1 MVILTMQNENEIML
15 TDKKVI
21 EVINNFLHEEFEVEL
36 SKIIPSADLKS
47 TLELDSLDYIDLV
60 VVMEKNL
67 HIKVDPADLIDIHSM
82 QDLYT
87 YVISKMDIRT

>member
-1 MVILTMQNENEIML
+1 MPNEN
-15 TDKKVI
+15 DKMTEEEKI
-21 EVINNFLHEEFEVEL
+21 IQIINDFLHEEFEVER
-36 SKIIPSADLKS
+36 SKIIPSADLKA

-67 HIKVDPADLIDIHSM
+67 HIKVDPADLVDIHSI

-87 YVISKMDIRT
+87 YVISKMGMKA

>member
-1 MVILTMQNENEIML
+1 MLNENDKMVTEEKIIEI
-15 TDKKVI
+15 
-21 EVINNFLHEEFEVEL
+21 INDFLQEEFEVDR

-67 HIKVDPADLIDIHSM
+67 HIKVDPADLADIYSI
-82 QDLYT
+82 QDLYD
-87 YVISKMDIRT
+87 YVISKMEIKA

>member
-1 MVILTMQNENEIML
+1 MQNVNSKMITEEKI
-15 TDKKVI
+15 I
-21 EVINNFLHEEFEVEL
+21 QVINEFLEDEFEVEP

-67 HIKVDPADLIDIHSM
+67 HIKVDPADLADIHSIK
-82 QDLYT
+82 DLYD
-87 YVISKMDIRT
+87 YVMVKMGPQK

>member
-1 MVILTMQNENEIML
+1 MNPHDNMREEKIIR
-15 TDKKVI
+15 I
-21 EVINNFLHEEFEVEL
+21 INDFLQEEFEVDP
-36 SKIIPSADLKS
+36 SKLIPSADLKS

-67 HIKVDPADLIDIHSM
+67 HIKVDPSDLVDIHSI

-87 YVISKMDIRT
+87 YVISKMEIQA

>member
-1 MVILTMQNENEIML
+1 MLNENDKMVTEEKIIEI
-15 TDKKVI
+15 
-21 EVINNFLHEEFEVEL
+21 INDFLQEEFEVDR

-67 HIKVDPADLIDIHSM
+67 HIKVDPADLVDIHSI
-82 QDLYT
+82 QDLYD
-87 YVISKMDIRT
+87 YVISKMEIKA

>member
-1 MVILTMQNENEIML
+1 ML
-15 TDKKVI
+15 QEKDIQIQEEKTI
-21 EVINNFLHEEFEVEL
+21 RIINDFLQEEFEVDG
-36 SKIIPSADLKS
+36 SKINPSADLKT

-67 HIKVDPADLIDIHSM
+67 HIKVDPADLADIHSF

-87 YVISKMDIRT
+87 YVIAKMNNPV

>member
-1 MVILTMQNENEIML
+1 MPNEK
-15 TDKKVI
+15 DKMTEEEKI
-21 EVINNFLHEEFEVEL
+21 IQIINDFLHEEFEVDR
-36 SKIIPSADLKS
+36 SKIIPSADLKA

-67 HIKVDPADLIDIHSM
+67 HIKVDPADLVDIHSI

-87 YVISKMDIRT
+87 YVISKMGMKA